1 MNTQHNR
8 IVQIYKSRLNILKI
22 LETVYDYDIRDYSG
36 FNFNEI
42 DAMYANDQLDM
53 LLTDKVQNNNSNN
66 IHKTYIKYFIKSALN
81 ESSLR
86 NIVEDLYVLSNT
98 LSKDDCLFII
108 YDGEPNDALI
118 NHLNNLY
125 RYEDKFVTIYN
136 MKRLQFNILEHSL
149 VPKVTILNEV
159 EVEELKRKYNI
170 DDFKKMP
177 EISRYDPQAQ
187 AICLRPG
194 QICKFLRNSPTSLET
209 PYYRVCV

>member
-1 MNTQHNR
+1 
-8 IVQIYKSRLNILKI
+8 
-22 LETVYDYDIRDYSG
+22 VYDYHIRDYSG

-53 LLTDKVQNNNSNN
+53 LLTDENKNKSDSNN
-66 IHKTYIKYFIKSALN
+66 TLPIHKTYVKYFIKSTLN
-81 ESSLR
+81 ETSLR
-86 NIVEDLYVLSNT
+86 NIVDDLYVLSNT
-98 LSKDDCLFII
+98 LTKDDCLFII

-118 NHLNNLY
+118 NHLNNLFI
-125 RYEDKFVTIYN
+125 YEDKFVIIYN

-149 VPKVTILNEV
+149 VPKVTILNDV
-159 EVEELKRKYNI
+159 EVDELKKKYNI
-170 DDFKKMP
+170 DDMKKMP

-194 QICKFLRNSPTSLET
+194 KICKFLRNSPTSLET